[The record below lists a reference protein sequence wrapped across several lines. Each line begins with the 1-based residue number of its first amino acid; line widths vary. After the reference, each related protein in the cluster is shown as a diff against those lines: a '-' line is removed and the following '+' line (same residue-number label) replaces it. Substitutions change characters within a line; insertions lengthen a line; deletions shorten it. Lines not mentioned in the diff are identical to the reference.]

1 MIAKVACVNS
11 WYNCLECLPNLY
23 NHFSILLIELLED
36 SELFYLSLL
45 EFYWF
50 FLRLFLTFLIDFRKI
65 DVDLKYFF
73 GTFCLIPKCLFWKLK
88 IVVNSFSAF
97 SLRFWV
103 LISYIYC
110 YPVDLNVVELNFFWK
125 FCWSNPPFFLEFQL
139 SKFSD
144 FKTWFLENVCLE

>member
-1 MIAKVACVNS
+1 MIQLLGMFAQSLQSFLNS
-11 WYNCLECLPNLY
+11 ADWTSWGFWIVLSE
-23 NHFSILLIELLED
+23 FARVLLI
-36 SELFYLSLL
+36 LFETFSD
-45 EFYWF
+45 
-50 FLRLFLTFLIDFRKI
+50 FLIDFRKI

-88 IVVNSFSAF
+88 IVVNCFSAF

>member
-1 MIAKVACVNS
+1 MIQLLGMFAQSLQSFLNS
-11 WYNCLECLPNLY
+11 ADWTSWGFWIVLSE
-23 NHFSILLIELLED
+23 FARVLLI
-36 SELFYLSLL
+36 LFETFSD
-45 EFYWF
+45 
-50 FLRLFLTFLIDFRKI
+50 FLIDFRKI

-110 YPVDLNVVELNFFWK
+110 YSVDLNVVELNFFWT

>member
-1 MIAKVACVNS
+1 MQLLGMFAQSLQSFLNS
-11 WYNCLECLPNLY
+11 ADWTSWGFWIVLSE
-23 NHFSILLIELLED
+23 FARVLLI
-36 SELFYLSLL
+36 LFETFSD
-45 EFYWF
+45 
-50 FLRLFLTFLIDFRKI
+50 FLIDFRKI

-110 YPVDLNVVELNFFWK
+110 YSVDLNVIELNFFWK